1 MLEVP
6 TTTFKLSNPLEGLT
20 GLRQCVIYCEYGLF
34 QPKDTDQNQQR
45 EEEHGAKTK
54 KSMAPVSRCPC
65 AVQRDTRTRLTFPAV
80 MCDNTCEV
88 LLSSEALLSHS
99 VQGFYRRSV
108 TCTYR
113 TYAPDLGY
121 SPPHFLSQ
129 DEGSPLTALP
139 GQAYLARLVQHG
151 IKP

>member
-1 MLEVP
+1 MVY
-6 TTTFKLSNPLEGLT
+6 FNQKIQIKISNE
-20 GLRQCVIYCEYGLF
+20 
-34 QPKDTDQNQQR
+34 
-45 EEEHGAKTK
+45 EEEHRAKTK

-99 VQGFYRRSV
+99 VQGFYWRSV
-108 TCTYR
+108 TCTYH

-129 DEGSPLTALP
+129 DEGSPLTTLP